1 MRKKKKE
8 KHCGDYGTFR
18 ERLNSLLNLVD
29 KEFALRKRAGFFLF
43 LKEQHRLFG
52 GEVEVFC
59 RKARLVDTMI
69 VFYHLDVL

>member
-1 MRKKKKE
+1 M
-8 KHCGDYGTFR
+8 
-18 ERLNSLLNLVD
+18 D